1 MRRALL
7 LLGFLVGG
15 FLLWLVAVWPPPLWY
30 RTHWPR
36 ATAFMTMRDAAHRN
50 QPGAAP
56 RRYRPVPLD
65 SIASAMVEA
74 VIIGEDGNF
83 YRHGGIDYL
92 SLAHALGY
100 RRQTLDLGDPR
111 DRAAFLAVMPRAWG
125 RRDKLRGA
133 STITQQLAKNLY
145 LSPSRNPLRK
155 VKEAVIAW
163 RLEWAL
169 DKRRIMELYL
179 NIVELGDGI
188 WGVEAASQGY
198 FDRSALRLSTEQAA
212 ALAGTL
218 PFPLSS
224 NPDRKPGRMRWRQN
238 LILRR
243 MRGEAVEVP
252 KVESESEAEPPA
264 GAVDSTDAETDSV
277 PIAPDSLPA
286 APDFLA
292 PPAEPAPAPAD
303 SSGHA
308 YRMRL
313 PKADWISST
322 ANSAERL
329 RSSRMGLISTIS
341 RDAITPAAARDSI
354 TR

>member
-7 LLGFLVGG
+7 VLGYLAGG
-15 FLLWLVAVWPPPLWY
+15 FLLWLLAVWPPPLWY

-36 ATAFMTMRDAAHRN
+36 ETAFMAMRDAARPR
-50 QPGAAP
+50 QPDARP
-56 RRYRPVPLD
+56 VRYRPVPLD
-65 SIASAMVEA
+65 SIAPSLVEA

-111 DRAAFLAVMPRAWG
+111 DRAAFLAVLPRAWSQ
-125 RRDKLRGA
+125 RDKLRGA
-133 STITQQLAKNLY
+133 STVTQQLAKNLY

-188 WGVEAASQGY
+188 WGVEAASQAY
-198 FDRSALRLSTEQAA
+198 FDRGAGRLSTEQAA

-224 NPDRKPGRMRWRQN
+224 NPQYRPGRMRWRQN

-252 KVESESEAEPPA
+252 KVETESGPEPTAPTA
-264 GAVDSTDAETDSV
+264 DSTEAVADSV
-277 PIAPDSLPA
+277 PAGTDSLESM
-286 APDFLA
+286 PDPGA
-292 PPAEPAPAPAD
+292 PPEGLPPAPGD
-303 SSGHA
+303 S
-308 YRMRL
+308 
-313 PKADWISST
+313 
-322 ANSAERL
+322 
-329 RSSRMGLISTIS
+329 
-341 RDAITPAAARDSI
+341 TPGGSDVSPPGPGR
-354 TR
+354 

>member
-7 LLGFLVGG
+7 LLGFMAGG

-36 ATAFMTMRDAAHRN
+36 ETAFMAMRDAARRGT
-50 QPGAAP
+50 PSTEP
-56 RRYRPVPLD
+56 VRYRPVPLD
-65 SIASAMVEA
+65 SIAPAMVEA

-100 RRQTLDLGDPR
+100 RRQTLDLGDSR
-111 DRAAFLAVMPRAWG
+111 DRAAVLAVMPRAWSQ
-125 RRDKLRGA
+125 RDKLRGA

-179 NIVELGDGI
+179 NVVELGDGI
-188 WGVEAASQGY
+188 WGVEAASQAY

-224 NPDRKPGRMRWRQN
+224 NPERKPGRMRWRQN

-243 MRGEAVEVP
+243 MRGETVDVP
-252 KVESESEAEPPA
+252 KVETESEAPVP
-264 GAVDSTDAETDSV
+264 GSDSTETATDSV
-277 PIAPDSLPA
+277 PGAEDSLPA
-286 APDFLA
+286 APDSLA
-292 PPAEPAPAPAD
+292 PPAEPAAAD
-303 SSGHA
+303 S
-308 YRMRL
+308 
-313 PKADWISST
+313 T
-322 ANSAERL
+322 AAGEAL
-329 RSSRMGLISTIS
+329 RPPEPGR
-341 RDAITPAAARDSI
+341 
-354 TR
+354 